1 MSHTVTAMRHD
12 QPDSQDTPEQFEFQG
27 QLYLVSEVLEH
38 VQSTGELGHIEQWR
52 ARAVPV
58 QLAAARVFTL
68 QFNWWDG
75 SWTVEPYN
83 PQEQR

>member
-1 MSHTVTAMRHD
+1 VSHTVTAMRHD

-52 ARAVPV
+52 ARPYGAAVRGAGVHAAV
-58 QLAAARVFTL
+58 QLVGRQL
-68 QFNWWDG
+68 DG
-75 SWTVEPYN
+75 RTYN